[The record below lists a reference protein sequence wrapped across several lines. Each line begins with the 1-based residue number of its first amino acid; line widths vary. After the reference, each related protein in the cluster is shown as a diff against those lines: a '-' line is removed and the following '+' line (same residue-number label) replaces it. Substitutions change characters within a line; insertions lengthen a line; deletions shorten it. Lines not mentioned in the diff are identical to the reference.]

1 MTKATS
7 APHSPGSTDQD
18 GAPPAAHEL
27 FQAGLAATDDSD
39 DSDDPSAR
47 ACHHGGGPGGT
58 HDSGPAG

>member
-39 DSDDPSAR
+39 DSDDSSAR
-47 ACHHGGGPGGT
+47 ASDNGGGTSGNHGNGT
-58 HDSGPAG
+58 AG